1 MLSTLL
7 MLSLQVAQAT
17 TMVPLSV
24 EQITDI
30 SNIVVRGKV
39 TEVWTEPDPE
49 TKTIWTYAQVEVQE
63 VLKGNPQTHIVVIE
77 QPGGEFGEK
86 KTTVEGVARFSI
98 GEEGYFFVEEL
109 ASGRMVSTGMFQGKY
124 NIIFDPYSRQELA
137 IRFPV
142 HPERSFD
149 HRFIPLPA
157 EKDRI
162 SIDVFEQQVEQHVG
176 SGWNGKSI
184 PGISLEKLE
193 WTNQKAKPIKI
204 ENVEVTK

>member
-1 MLSTLL
+1 MLSTFLI
-7 MLSLQVAQAT
+7 LSLQTAQAT

-30 SNIVVRGKV
+30 SNVVVRGTV

-63 VLKGNPQTHIVVIE
+63 VLKGDPQTHVVVIE

-109 ASGRMVSTGMFQGKY
+109 ASGRMVSTGMFQGKF
-124 NIIFDPYSRQELA
+124 NIILDPYSHKELA
-137 IRFPV
+137 LRFPV
-142 HPERSFD
+142 HPNRSFD
-149 HRFIPLPA
+149 HRFIPLPP
-157 EKDRI
+157 EKDRVPVD
-162 SIDVFEQQVEQHVG
+162 SFEQRVENRIET
-176 SGWNGKSI
+176 GWDGKAI

-193 WTNQKAKPIKI
+193 WTNKKI
-204 ENVEVTK
+204 EKGEVAQ